1 MFWGKGHIFCEK
13 PSLWVMQWSV
23 LKLDFD
29 RTLNLQG
36 ERREN
41 CKTYLDSRELKI
53 ECILFW
59 RRAEVAA
66 LFYNLNAILYPW
78 SFAVTEKKRKG
89 CGVCVP
95 AGVPNIYQNMTG
107 IFALRLSLVWFE
119 VIQDIGSSP
128 RHRGIKSYEAG
139 KWYRKE
145 IFQSVTNT
153 FSF

>member
-1 MFWGKGHIFCEK
+1 MFWGKGHVFCEK

-59 RRAEVAA
+59 RQAEVAA

-78 SFAVTEKKRKG
+78 SFAVTEKKEKLMRHLCSCRCPKYLPK
-89 CGVCVP
+89 CDRHFCIKAKFSMIWSYSRLICVP
-95 AGVPNIYQNMTG
+95 AGVANMYKMWQ
-107 IFALRLSLVWFE
+107 ACLHVS
-119 VIQDIGSSP
+119 
-128 RHRGIKSYEAG
+128 
-139 KWYRKE
+139 
-145 IFQSVTNT
+145 
-153 FSF
+153 